1 MAKGAEAKQKIA
13 NKLAEVFGKNWIGEY
28 DKKYYI
34 WSEEN
39 GERIQVAVSMTC
51 PKNPIEIKENM
62 RIDIDIDNDN
72 KNWDWENSS
81 ITKESK
87 SNILVEIT
95 EEEKKK
101 LAELMTKLGL

>member
-62 RIDIDIDNDN
+62 RIDIDNDN
-72 KNWDWENSS
+72 ENWDWENSS

-87 SNILVEIT
+87 SNISVEIT